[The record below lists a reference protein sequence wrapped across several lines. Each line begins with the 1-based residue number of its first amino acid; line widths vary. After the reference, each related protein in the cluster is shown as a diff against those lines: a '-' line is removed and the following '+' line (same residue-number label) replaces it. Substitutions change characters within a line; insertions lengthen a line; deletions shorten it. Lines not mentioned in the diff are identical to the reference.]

1 MMACPCCPPTAT
13 RSRAGVTAPDV
24 LRAIARQITGGQPGT
39 AHAQLAA
46 DWDDADPDSARQ
58 HPPTPL
64 PGYQLVEITIAG
76 DSPASSRKLGEVT
89 WPPASTPVS
98 ILRGRHLR
106 PPDPQL
112 TLAPGDRVR
121 LLTVTPGHSSVP
133 DPAEPD
139 DIRPAG
145 SGTGSRA

>member
-1 MMACPCCPPTAT
+1 MVRAFARRNARWPGPAWACCVI
-13 RSRAGVTAPDV
+13 RDDR
-24 LRAIARQITGGQPGT
+24 I
-39 AHAQLAA
+39 HAQLAA
-46 DWDDADPDSARQ
+46 DWDHADPDSARQ

-76 DSPASSRKLGEVT
+76 DSPASSRKLGEVP

-112 TLAPGDRVR
+112 TLAPGDRVG
-121 LLTVTPGHSSVP
+121 LLTVTPGHSAVP

-145 SGTGSRA
+145 NGTGSRP

>member
-1 MMACPCCPPTAT
+1 MNARVLAVDETRPSPRWPAAT
-13 RSRAGVTAPDV
+13 
-24 LRAIARQITGGQPGT
+24 RQITGGEPGT

-46 DWDDADPDSARQ
+46 DWDHADPDSARQ

-64 PGYQLVEITIAG
+64 PGYQLVEIAIAG

-112 TLAPGDRVR
+112 ALAPGDRVR
-121 LLTVTPGHSSVP
+121 LLTVTPGHSAVP
-133 DPAEPD
+133 DPAEPG

-145 SGTGSRA
+145 SGTGSRP